1 MNTMNTLGNLLKN
14 RRKEKKLTLVQL
26 ADKLELTHGYLSNV
40 ENGNRNPSPEVL
52 KKLSVALDIEYTE
65 LLHEAGYEEL
75 HKAARLVQ
83 AFDDFKDELD
93 VSDTY
98 LRMSALEEAIDIE
111 NFLRQESHLL
121 QSENVLPY
129 YKGHLLTEQDRKR
142 ILTMLEVLFPEYQNR
157 KE

>member
-1 MNTMNTLGNLLKN
+1 MNTLGNLLKT

-52 KKLSVALDIEYTE
+52 KKLSKTLELDYSK

-75 HKAARLVQ
+75 HKAVLLANT
-83 AFDDFKDELD
+83 FEDFKDDFD
-93 VSDTY
+93 VSDMF
-98 LRMSALEEAIDIE
+98 LRMTALEEALDIE

-121 QSENVLPY
+121 ESENIQPK

-142 ILTMLEVLFPEYQNR
+142 ILTMLEVLFPEYQN
-157 KE
+157 EEE